1 MPPVSSIDRFAVFF
15 KDEGCPKG
23 SDPDEVA
30 DAETYMVEIVDN
42 DGKGYG
48 LIAPSE
54 SVTTCGSSVTTR

>member
-1 MPPVSSIDRFAVFF
+1 MIGSRYFSRMKAVPRA
-15 KDEGCPKG
+15 DL
-23 SDPDEVA
+23 DEVA

-42 DGKGYG
+42 DGKAYG